1 MGCISGIGGN
11 RVGVDNFVPGA
22 ISKDAGMKTMIGFF
36 KKEIIHLWRTPALL
50 VAVLIMPAVQI
61 LVLSGAI
68 TMQAK
73 NLRLALSVSPND
85 TVMMQIYNHA
95 IGSGYF
101 IRAKDTGLDAV
112 NAVQNGIADVAIIAP
127 GGGLTRQYATG
138 AAQAQVLIDSM
149 NILKA
154 QSIEAY
160 INGVIMTA
168 AADAGIR
175 PSSVPLRFETRILFN
190 PQLNTKWF
198 MVPSLIACM
207 VLITLLIM
215 ITTAITQEKEVG
227 TFETLL
233 SAPISKYQIIVGK
246 TLPYIFIAFIV
257 MLSLILVGRLAFGVP
272 FVGSW
277 VMMFLAFAVFCVPG
291 AGIAVWLADYTKT
304 QQQALLGIVIVAF
317 LCLMLSSAMLPC
329 ENFPT
334 LLRYISFC
342 NPLTHFVYL
351 VRNIMLKGATW
362 QYFLYHAAIMM
373 VAGVVVWVMALR
385 KFKTTLN

>member
-1 MGCISGIGGN
+1 MN
-11 RVGVDNFVPGA
+11 TLV
-22 ISKDAGMKTMIGFF
+22 GFF
-36 KKEIIHLWRTPALL
+36 KKEIIRLWRTPALL

-68 TMQAK
+68 NMQAR
-73 NLRLALSVSPND
+73 NLRLAVDMAPND
-85 TVMMQIYNHA
+85 TVLEQIYNHA

-101 IRAKDTGLDAV
+101 VAAKSTQMDAV
-112 NAVQNGIADVAIIAP
+112 TAVTRGRADVAIIAP
-127 GGGLTRQYATG
+127 PGGITREYQNGATV
-138 AAQAQVLIDSM
+138 QILIDSM

-160 INGVIMTA
+160 INGIVARVA
-168 AADAGIR
+168 AQSAPGH
-175 PSSVPLRFETRILFN
+175 SSMPVRFDTRILFN
-190 PQLNTKWF
+190 PEMNTKWF
-198 MVPSLIACM
+198 MVPSLVACM

-215 ITTAITQEKEVG
+215 ITTGITREKEVG

-233 SAPISKYQIIVGK
+233 SAPISKYQIIMGK
-246 TLPYIFIAFIV
+246 TLPCVAVAGVV
-257 MLSLILVGRLAFGVP
+257 MLSMIAVGMWAFGVP

-277 VMMFLAFAVFCVPG
+277 IMMLVAFTCFCVP
-291 AGIAVWLADYTKT
+291 ATGIAVWLADYTKT

-329 ENFPT
+329 ENFPRI
-334 LLRYISFC
+334 LRWVSYG

-362 QYFLYHAAIMM
+362 SYLGRHCGAMLA
-373 VAGVVVWVMALR
+373 AGVVVWIGAVMN
-385 KFKTTLN
+385 FKIKMN